1 MEFISF
7 ITSISV
13 LIFSLTTKLLCTNMS
28 MIAVMALSPSL
39 PVSLSSLSS
48 TDQSV
53 CQWIWCRAEN
63 GEAAGRE
70 PERVECREYWSKG
83 WREISALRGQQE
95 RLGSINK
102 VQDRSIGSV
111 TQREQQVTMAAPQGL
126 FIIRLTGTENISA
139 RENCT
144 AYNPLTSHCLSR
156 CCFEH
161 LCLVFEHCSMSDS
174 PVYVVLSGCELWPP
188 HTLSSWPPETESPAD
203 LWSSPARI

>member
-7 ITSISV
+7 TTSISV

-28 MIAVMALSPSL
+28 KIAVMALSPSL

-53 CQWIWCRAEN
+53 CQWIWYRAEN
-63 GEAAGRE
+63 GEAAGGSRSE
-70 PERVECREYWSKG
+70 WSAGNPGAKADG
-83 WREISALRGQQE
+83 KFLRSEGQQE

-111 TQREQQVTMAAPQGL
+111 TQREQRVSMAAPQGL
-126 FIIRLTGTENISA
+126 FIIRLTGTKNISA

-144 AYNPLTSHCLSR
+144 AYNPLTSHCLSQ

-161 LCLVFEHCSMSDS
+161 LCLVFGALFDVRLTCLCGPLRMWALAPSHA
-174 PVYVVLSGCELWPP
+174 VLMASRDGVPSRSVIK
-188 HTLSSWPPETESPAD
+188 SS
-203 LWSSPARI
+203 